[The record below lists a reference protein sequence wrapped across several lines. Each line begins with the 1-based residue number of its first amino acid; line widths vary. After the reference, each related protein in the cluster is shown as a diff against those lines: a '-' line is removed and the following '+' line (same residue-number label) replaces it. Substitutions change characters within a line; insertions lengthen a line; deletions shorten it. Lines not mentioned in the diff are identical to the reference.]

1 MNKYAANLM
10 LFSKLGQFCQDTC
23 QGNDL
28 TSSIVDSW
36 RICSNNLGA
45 TRETERLERTGY
57 NFLKLLKLLCFLT
70 MLSCCCKVYSQ
81 PSPTK
86 CVGYCSACN
95 VDSQGTI
102 VNKPSFLCLT
112 TGLQRCL
119 LQDRQDPHISDR
131 WPRSHRWSGENPMK
145 TYFSRANRVNIGIF
159 FPRSS
164 CGQTG
169 CNDLSLVLRQG
180 LDSCRSDRG
189 ENLLISRRCSGV
201 TWQFL
206 CANNVFKHFRYTYVH
221 SAA

>member
-1 MNKYAANLM
+1 MTFRCQIDFRCRLRATCIAIYTSRQTMSQTLQKNLMNKYAANLM

-95 VDSQGTI
+95 VDSQGTTLQ
-102 VNKPSFLCLT
+102 KPSFPCLT

-119 LQDRQDPHISDR
+119 LQGHQDPHKSDR
-131 WPRSHRWSGENPMK
+131 WPRSHR
-145 TYFSRANRVNIGIF
+145 
-159 FPRSS
+159 
-164 CGQTG
+164 
-169 CNDLSLVLRQG
+169 
-180 LDSCRSDRG
+180 
-189 ENLLISRRCSGV
+189 
-201 TWQFL
+201 
-206 CANNVFKHFRYTYVH
+206 
-221 SAA
+221 